1 VRRRSLASL
10 VLLGL
15 LASAA
20 AAAEPNPD
28 AHRHPGLLFQL
39 RFEPELNT
47 AFVYRAF
54 LSEPD
59 HPATLIVERS
69 DGWLGDEGQV
79 DVTPASCPAAAAA
92 VMRLASLRLP
102 AVAPER
108 IRPYDGRAPT
118 PASYHFSGFVR
129 FPNGGEGEV
138 TFYAYDQPGQRTDP
152 LLAWARGLV
161 RAVDACRPR
170 TP

>member
-1 VRRRSLASL
+1 MPCLA
-10 VLLGL
+10 LLGL
-15 LASAA
+15 LASAAA

-54 LSEPD
+54 LADPD

-69 DGWLGDEGQV
+69 NGWLGDAAQV

-92 VMRLASLRLP
+92 VMRLESLTLP
-102 AVAPER
+102 AAALENS
-108 IRPYDGRAPT
+108 RPYDPRARM
-118 PASYHFSGFVR
+118 PASYQFSGFVH
-129 FPNGGEGEV
+129 FANGGEGEV
-138 TFYAYDQPGQRTDP
+138 TFTAYDQPGLRADP
-152 LLAWARGLV
+152 LLDWARGLV

-170 TP
+170 ERRE